1 MDNAAVTLGFVCLF
15 ELVLSGYMPRS
26 GIAGL
31 YGSSV
36 FSFLRDLCTVFHG
49 GCTSLHCHQ
58 QYLRIASSPH
68 PLQRLFVDFSVMA
81 ILTSVRC
88 LIVVVIQ
95 L

>member
-1 MDNAAVTLGFVCLF
+1 MDSAAVTLGFVCLF

-26 GIAGL
+26 GIAGS

-36 FSFLRDLCTVFHG
+36 FSFLRDLCTGFHG
-49 GCTSLHCHQ
+49 GCTSLHCHR
-58 QYLRIASSPH
+58 YRRIASSPH